1 MGRLIKANNI
11 KETIESLDKDKS
23 ISSVAADVSVELE
36 KKVEQI
42 ITDAIK
48 RAKANNRRTLLG
60 RDL

>member
-1 MGRLIKANNI
+1 MGRLIKTNNI

-23 ISSVAADVSVELE
+23 ISSVATDVAVELE
-36 KKVEQI
+36 KKVEQVI
-42 ITDAIK
+42 IDAIK

>member
-11 KETIESLDKDKS
+11 KETIEALDKDKS
-23 ISSVAADVSVELE
+23 ISSVASDVETELE
-36 KKVEQI
+36 KKTEQI
-42 ITDAIK
+42 IIDAIK

>member
-23 ISSVAADVSVELE
+23 ISSVASDVAVELE

-42 ITDAIK
+42 IIDAIK